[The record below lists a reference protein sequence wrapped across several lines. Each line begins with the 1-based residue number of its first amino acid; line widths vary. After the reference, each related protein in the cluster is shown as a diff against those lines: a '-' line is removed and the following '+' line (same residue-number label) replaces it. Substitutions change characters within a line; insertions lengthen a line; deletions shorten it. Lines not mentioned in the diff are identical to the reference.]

1 MGRATQ
7 TNVFY
12 TTVFITWFG
21 FGEASSHGGPGVK
34 PGDPM
39 RGKPRWVLAGL
50 GRSDAQGGS
59 LDLDKIEAALQRG
72 CLGLSGPHGHL
83 RDQRLYII
91 NSLREDNI

>member
-1 MGRATQ
+1 M
-7 TNVFY
+7 
-12 TTVFITWFG
+12 
-21 FGEASSHGGPGVK
+21 K

-91 NSLREDNI
+91 NSLVRSKSGVLRVFCIRPEVWKPLRCH